1 MELPAFMTESEPAIP
16 APPESGLPTGAPEG
30 FIPSFNQPAA
40 APEVAP
46 VFDFSALERLTGQ
59 DPAAPVATPQS
70 IQTPQEATQAP
81 EPAANP
87 YAGLDPETLEIA
99 RRIQNGE
106 GLYGHLHQ
114 LAQDNLQQYGGDEQ
128 AVLSQLLAPDVNTVV
143 AQVDAELQQ
152 MYEAQGAEYDPS
164 IDPNQAVM
172 RQMLYKQ
179 YYQEAQ
185 QSAIYQFQASQQAQ
199 ARQRQELEQV
209 FTLYPYAERN
219 AVLAAQK
226 SGIDPVMYA
235 KTLHTAIAAER
246 ERITAEVRSQ
256 NHPAR
261 QAPSPLAGRAQQPQ
275 AAQGVGNLSL
285 PPVPDGI
292 KNPGAFAEYER
303 QLLEASQRLR
313 RF

>member
-30 FIPSFNQPAA
+30 FVPSFNQPAA
-40 APEVAP
+40 APVALE
-46 VFDFSALERLTGQ
+46 VFDFSALGQLTEQ
-59 DPAAPVATPQS
+59 EPAAPVATPQNA
-70 IQTPQEATQAP
+70 QPPQEAGQAP
-81 EPAANP
+81 EPNANP
-87 YAGLDPETLEIA
+87 YADLAPETLEIA

-128 AVLSQLLAPDVNTVV
+128 AVLSQLLAPDVNTV
-143 AQVDAELQQ
+143 AGQVDAQLSAH
-152 MYEAQGAEYDPS
+152 YERFGMEYDPTN
-164 IDPNQAVM
+164 DPTHALQ
-172 RQMLYKQ
+172 RETLYEQ
-179 YYQEAQ
+179 RYQQAQ
-185 QSAIYQFQASQQAQ
+185 QANLAQFQATQQAQ
-199 ARQRQELEQV
+199 VRQRQELEQV
-209 FTLYPYAERN
+209 FTQYPYAERN

-226 SGIDPVMYA
+226 SGINPVVFA
-235 KTLHTAIAAER
+235 QTLHNAVAAER

-261 QAPSPLAGRAQQPQ
+261 QAPSPLAGRAQQAQ

-303 QLLEASQRLR
+303 QLLEASRNLR
-313 RF
+313 RY